1 MHIVENHEN
10 LKRMYTGLLSAV
22 EEKEDD
28 DLSICR
34 SQDDQHNENSDQ
46 GKKKKGK
53 EGATI
58 ICKFGEDCRYGLDC
72 KFEHPERNNTLQS
85 RDDSSMSVS
94 NLKKAKKTSKK
105 SRVSTTPCRNGP
117 ACEYLRKSGYCM
129 FNHPEVDTANSK
141 DEQNENKLPII
152 VPCRNGPSCK
162 YYLNG
167 NCRFGHPENKQEKEQ
182 DGKNEKDKHLETRS
196 GNQTRPLYSVK
207 AKGNIQDSQGQSEQK
222 NLMEG
227 MQKNMHSLKM
237 TMTNMMAEITQMKKE
252 MKARR

>member
-141 DEQNENKLPII
+141 DEQNENKLPIFLI
-152 VPCRNGPSCK
+152 YIKMYISSYWLMYIHSRW
-162 YYLNG
+162 
-167 NCRFGHPENKQEKEQ
+167 
-182 DGKNEKDKHLETRS
+182 S
-196 GNQTRPLYSVK
+196 G
-207 AKGNIQDSQGQSEQK
+207 
-222 NLMEG
+222 
-227 MQKNMHSLKM
+227 
-237 TMTNMMAEITQMKKE
+237 
-252 MKARR
+252 